1 MHFRYNTA
9 IKPTSLKID
18 ARNDRYNTTWL
29 ESRLFHLKSIFRC
42 SLTETAASQVDL
54 TFVYG
59 SCRSGKAQKVTV
71 KMLKEYCEI
80 KGLDTK
86 GLKKDDLVKLIASS

>member
-1 MHFRYNTA
+1 MT
-9 IKPTSLKID
+9 D
-18 ARNDRYNTTWL
+18 TT
-29 ESRLFHLKSIFRC
+29 
-42 SLTETAASQVDL
+42 ASQVDL
-54 TFVYG
+54 SFVYG